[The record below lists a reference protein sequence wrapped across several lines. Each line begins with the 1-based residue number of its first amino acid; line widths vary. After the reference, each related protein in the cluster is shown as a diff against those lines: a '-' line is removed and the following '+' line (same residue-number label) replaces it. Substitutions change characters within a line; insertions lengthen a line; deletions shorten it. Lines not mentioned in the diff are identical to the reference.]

1 MKLKVKVNRSLEE
14 PSVLVEYAEADQ
26 EVEAILAALNGVGT
40 GLVGRKGR
48 ELVRVPAA
56 EVLYCE
62 LVDGGTFLY
71 TPESVIESATGLL
84 DIEQRVRHTGFV
96 RVSRTMLVNLYRVA
110 GLRPFPNARLQLRMD
125 NGEYVVASR
134 QFAPMVKKKLG
145 L

>member
-1 MKLKVKVNRSLEE
+1 MELKVKVNKSLEE
-14 PSVLVEYAEADQ
+14 PSVLIEYAEADR

-62 LVDGGTFLY
+62 SVDGRAFLY
-71 TPESVIESATGLL
+71 TPEAVIESATGLL
-84 DIEQRVRHTGFV
+84 DIEQRAHNAGFV

>member
-1 MKLKVKVNRSLEE
+1 MKLKIKIDKSLEE
-14 PSVLVEYAEADQ
+14 PSVLVEYAEVDH
-26 EVEAILAALNGVGT
+26 EVETILAALNGLGT
-40 GLVGRKGR
+40 GLVGRKGK
-48 ELVRVPAA
+48 ELVRIPAV

-62 LVDGGTFLY
+62 SVEGRAFLY
-71 TPESVIESATGLL
+71 TPEAVIESATGLI
-84 DIEQRVRHTGFV
+84 DIEQRIRHAGFV

>member
-1 MKLKVKVNRSLEE
+1 MKLSVQLNKSLEE
-14 PSVLVEYAEADQ
+14 PSVLVEYAKVDR
-26 EVEAILAALNGVGT
+26 EVETILAALNSVGAE
-40 GLVGRKGR
+40 LVGRKGK
-48 ELVRVPAA
+48 ELVRIPAA

-62 LVDGGTFLY
+62 AVDGNVFLY
-71 TPESVIESATGLL
+71 TPEAVIESALRL
-84 DIEQRVRHTGFV
+84 SDIEQRARHTGFV
-96 RVSRTMLVNLYRVA
+96 RVSRTVLVNLYRVA